1 MAKFILYHTEGCHLC
16 DQAYDLILQVIP
28 EEGIERK
35 DIVLS
40 EILMARYQ
48 TIIPVLERQGD
59 EQQIKWPFDVNQI
72 QQLVE

>member
-28 EEGIERK
+28 EEGIERM
-35 DIVLS
+35 DIVSS

>member
-1 MAKFILYHTEGCHLC
+1 MAKFILYHTDGCHLC

-35 DIVLS
+35 DIVSS
-40 EILMARYQ
+40 EILMSRYQ